1 MKIVLIDSDLVVDG
15 FSIAPTLGWSDSGSM
30 FYDFNQTGDRLDDK
44 AVLRRSEPMPSP
56 NLQHCTVSLL
66 LLLYSQF
73 RSITARHQESA
84 RVSEKQA
91 QAARASTGS
100 VRECS

>member
-1 MKIVLIDSDLVVDG
+1 M
-15 FSIAPTLGWSDSGSM
+15 T
-30 FYDFNQTGDRLDDK
+30 
-44 AVLRRSEPMPSP
+44 SP

-66 LLLYSQF
+66 LPLYSQF
-73 RSITARHQESA
+73 RSIAARHQESA

-100 VRECS
+100 VGECSQGFEIRAGEAEQRSKAGEVGRGGESITMLYIIYRQNLS